1 MNDRRTSVSI
11 GDFDEAAAGFDED
24 FRVERARAVAASIA
38 RQVRLEPDHAVL
50 DFGCGTGLL
59 GFSLLPHIG
68 ELTLLDPSQGML
80 TEAER
85 KISPG
90 DAHRVRTVLFDPES
104 DRVPGEFD
112 LIATLMTL
120 HHIPDAEATVAMLVR
135 HLAPGGALALAD
147 LDSEDGSFHGPEM
160 EVHRGFDR
168 TVIRR
173 WMRDNGLR
181 DLCDSTPWVMRRQGD
196 GEVREYPV
204 FLVTGRT

>member
-1 MNDRRTSVSI
+1 VTDRHTSVSTA
-11 GDFDEAAAGFDED
+11 DFDEAAAGFDED
-24 FRVERARAVAASIA
+24 FRVERARAVAEAIA
-38 RQVRLEPDHAVL
+38 RQVQLEPEHAVL

-68 ELTLLDPSQGML
+68 ELTLLDTSKGML

-85 KISPG
+85 KISPD

-104 DRVPGEFD
+104 DRVTGLFD

-120 HHIPDAEATVAMLVR
+120 HHIPEAETTVAMLAR

-147 LDSEDGSFHGPEM
+147 LDSEDGSFHGPEAA
-160 EVHRGFDR
+160 VHRGFDR
-168 TVIRR
+168 AVIRE

-181 DLCDSTPWVMRRQGD
+181 HLHDSTPWIMRREVD

-204 FLVTGRT
+204 FLVTGRA